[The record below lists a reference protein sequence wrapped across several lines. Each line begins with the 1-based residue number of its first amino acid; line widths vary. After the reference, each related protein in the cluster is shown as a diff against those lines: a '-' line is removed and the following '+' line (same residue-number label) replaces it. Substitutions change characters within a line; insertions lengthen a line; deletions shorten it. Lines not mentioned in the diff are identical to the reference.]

1 MTQTRGSRD
10 TPPMSQTASAPPT
23 NQAEPVPGA
32 VLQVLLTLSAAH
44 MINDILQALLPAIYP
59 LLKDSYHLSFTQ
71 IGLISLTYQ
80 VTGSLLQPFVGFYT
94 DRRPKPYSLPI
105 GMTVTLIGL
114 IVLSQA
120 NSFGLLCVSAATV
133 GIGSSIFHPE
143 ASRVARMA
151 SGGQHGFAQSLF
163 QVGGNFGTSLGPL
176 LAAAIIIPRGQGH
189 ILWFTGLAL
198 VGIIVLT
205 RIGGWYQRNLARL
218 VTKPRA
224 AGAAELPRLS
234 SRQVIFALGILVVLI
249 FSKYFYLISLTNY
262 YTFYLMDKFAVS
274 VQAAQVYLFVFLFA
288 VAAGTIIGGPVGD
301 RIGRKRVIWISILG
315 VAPFSL
321 ALPHFGLLGTVILT
335 VFIGLILASAFSAIL
350 VYAQELVTGNVGL
363 IAGLFFG
370 LAFGAAGIGSALL
383 GRLADLTNI
392 GYVFTVSAFLPL
404 LGLLTAFLPEVEAKK
419 KI

>member
-1 MTQTRGSRD
+1 
-10 TPPMSQTASAPPT
+10 MSQTTSAPPS

-350 VYAQELVTGNVGL
+350 VYAQELVTGTVGL

-383 GRLADLTNI
+383 GRLADHTSI
-392 GYVFTVSAFLPL
+392 GYVFTVSAFFPL

>member
-1 MTQTRGSRD
+1 
-10 TPPMSQTASAPPT
+10 
-23 NQAEPVPGA
+23 
-32 VLQVLLTLSAAH
+32 

-80 VTGSLLQPFVGFYT
+80 VTGSLLQPVVGFYT

-218 VTKPRA
+218 VAKPRA

-234 SRQVIFALGILVVLI
+234 ARQVIFALGILVVLI

-383 GRLADLTNI
+383 GRLADHTSI
-392 GYVFTVSAFLPL
+392 GYVFTVSAFFPL

>member
-1 MTQTRGSRD
+1 
-10 TPPMSQTASAPPT
+10 MSQTASAPPT

-44 MINDILQALLPAIYP
+44 MMNDILQALLPAIYP

-80 VTGSLLQPFVGFYT
+80 VTGSLLQPVVGFYT

-224 AGAAELPRLS
+224 AGAAELPRLT

-274 VQAAQVYLFVFLFA
+274 VQAAQIYLFVFLFA
-288 VAAGTIIGGPVGD
+288 IAAGTIIGGPVGD

>member
-1 MTQTRGSRD
+1 
-10 TPPMSQTASAPPT
+10 MSQTASAPPT

-80 VTGSLLQPFVGFYT
+80 VTGSLLQPVVGFYT

-218 VTKPRA
+218 VAKPRA

-234 SRQVIFALGILVVLI
+234 ARQVIFALGILVVLI

-335 VFIGLILASAFSAIL
+335 VLIGLLLASAFSAIL

-383 GRLADLTNI
+383 GRLADHTSI
-392 GYVFTVSAFLPL
+392 GYVFTVSAFFPL

>member
-1 MTQTRGSRD
+1 
-10 TPPMSQTASAPPT
+10 MSQTTSAPLS

-32 VLQVLLTLSAAH
+32 VLQVLLTLSATH
-44 MINDILQALLPAIYP
+44 MLNDILQALLPAIYP

-80 VTGSLLQPFVGFYT
+80 VTGSLLQPVVGFYT

-120 NSFGLLCVSAATV
+120 NSFGLLCISAATV

-189 ILWFTGLAL
+189 ILWFTGLAII
-198 VGIIVLT
+198 GIMILT

-218 VTKPRA
+218 VAKPRA

-234 SRQVIFALGILVVLI
+234 ARQVIFALGILVVLI

-262 YTFYLMDKFAVS
+262 YTFYLIDKFAVS

-321 ALPHFGLLGTVILT
+321 ALPHFGLTGTVILT

-363 IAGLFFG
+363 FAGLFFG

-383 GRLADLTNI
+383 GRLADHTSI
-392 GYVFTVSAFLPL
+392 GYVFTVSAFFPL
-404 LGLLTAFLPEVEAKK
+404 LGLLTAFLPEVDTKK
-419 KI
+419 KSGAR